1 MTVERCKAIAP
12 IWSNTQD
19 DRIPLPE
26 SKPSTRFLLKNWLQD
41 FKKRNGIALILILAW
56 AVSMIAACLI
66 TGAIVKHNTSEA
78 VTEEL
83 THYWRGQM
91 QEKQDYIT
99 VLESIIQK
107 RNAEIVLT
115 DEEQTVFREITGEG
129 ILTGEKSREAAV
141 DNLAEQMA
149 YVIST
154 YSQDYGVTQEGLY
167 TIGWV
172 FCARDAQHSSE
183 FGKTP
188 QEILEKPLAWE
199 GKVVGHAT
207 RSQDRE
213 LAREIARDYLD
224 GNYPDNYT
232 TALTFFNRE
241 PGGKIIA
248 RNELQTSPYT
258 IYWWFGK

>member
-1 MTVERCKAIAP
+1 MTVERCKAIAQ

-19 DRIPLPE
+19 DRIPFPE
-26 SKPSTRFLLKNWLQD
+26 SKPSFRFLLKNWLQD

-66 TGAIVKHNTSEA
+66 TGAIVRRNTEA
-78 VTEEL
+78 EVTEEM
-83 THYWRGQM
+83 THNYRGLM

-207 RSQDRE
+207 RSQDSE
-213 LAREIARDYLD
+213 LAREIARDYMD
-224 GNYPDNYT
+224 GKYPDNYT
-232 TALTFFNRE
+232 TALTFFTRE
-241 PGGKIIA
+241 AGGKIIA
-248 RNELQTSPYT
+248 RNELHTGPYT
-258 IYWWFGK
+258 TYWWFGK

>member
-1 MTVERCKAIAP
+1 MTAERCKAIAP
-12 IWSNTQD
+12 IWSAQD

-26 SKPSTRFLLKNWLQD
+26 SKPSFRFLLKNWLQD

-56 AVSMIAACLI
+56 AASMIAACLI

-83 THYWRGQM
+83 THHWRGQM
-91 QEKQDYIT
+91 QEKQDRISM
-99 VLESIIQK
+99 LESIVVKLNNGSI
-107 RNAEIVLT
+107 LT
-115 DEEQTVFREITGEG
+115 EEERPVFKAITGEKL
-129 ILTGEKSREAAV
+129 LTGEESREAAV
-141 DNLAEQMA
+141 ESLAEQMA
-149 YVIST
+149 HVIAT
-154 YSQDYGVTQEGLY
+154 YSQDYGVTQEGLN

-199 GKVVGHAT
+199 GNVIGHAT

-213 LAREIARDYLD
+213 LAREIARDYMD

-248 RNELQTSPYT
+248 RNELQTGPYT
-258 IYWWFGK
+258 TYWWFGK